1 MIYRFMEDQSRF
13 HSVEMMAEVLE
24 VSRSGYYSWRRRIAS
39 RRQKKNVEVA
49 ARIRTIQK
57 NARWSYGSRRVT
69 EELNKQGI
77 RIGKNRIAHIMRAQ
91 GLNRRPP
98 KKYRVTTDS
107 SHRHA
112 PAPNL
117 LNRNFTVQQP
127 NRVWVSDITYCA
139 TAEGWMYLC
148 VILDLYSRR
157 VVGWSMSESLAT
169 DVVLQALWMALMRRG
184 RTAGLIFHSD
194 RGVQYASDRFR
205 RELRDAAMRQSM
217 SRKGNC
223 WDNACAES
231 FFGSLKTE
239 LIADSIY
246 PTRREAKN
254 AIFEYIEVFYNRQRL
269 HSTIGYATPV
279 EYEEQQRQ
287 KTA

>member
-1 MIYRFMEDQSRF
+1 
-13 HSVEMMAEVLE
+13 
-24 VSRSGYYSWRRRIAS
+24 
-39 RRQKKNVEVA
+39 
-49 ARIRTIQK
+49 
-57 NARWSYGSRRVT
+57 
-69 EELNKQGI
+69 
-77 RIGKNRIAHIMRAQ
+77 
-91 GLNRRPP
+91 
-98 KKYRVTTDS
+98 
-107 SHRHA
+107 
-112 PAPNL
+112 
-117 LNRNFTVQQP
+117 
-127 NRVWVSDITYCA
+127 
-139 TAEGWMYLC
+139 MYLC